1 MKGRRP
7 GEHTW
12 LKARTEYKF
21 SLNCIVLKGKRN
33 AYPSEMDDVG
43 NKTRLA
49 GRVTCPYFGMAR
61 ITLKVSWSRLFHS
74 KFNHS
79 GRMDF
84 RVELRIR
91 DTG

>member
-1 MKGRRP
+1 
-7 GEHTW
+7 
-12 LKARTEYKF
+12 
-21 SLNCIVLKGKRN
+21 
-33 AYPSEMDDVG
+33 VG

-79 GRMDF
+79 GRMGF
-84 RVELRIR
+84 RVELRIK
-91 DTG
+91 DSSIWE